1 MTAGRLAADKPGATT
16 NTVLYKCNTT
26 RSGSTVLNVC
36 NQGSGSASYRAAL
49 RDYDQVLHLDGTNT
63 STYKLVKGN
72 PITGYKLKLNPGFQ
86 DANAIPGSQ
95 ITTTN
100 GAEAKILDV
109 FKPTAD
115 VVLFTQVKEI
125 SLTNLQAD
133 SLAGTLQGGETLT
146 GATSGLTAKFRGQQG
161 TSQLF
166 IEYTDIA
173 ANGTQVQISR
183 NTGLADGMYLT
194 IGSDANIGGE
204 VSTITA
210 SGINTTTNQLTIT
223 RNQLGTTSA
232 IIKAG
237 SRINAWSES
246 ATTTTIDEGATY
258 VAGDTTLTVADSTGF
273 VSGGIVKIDNELL
286 EITTVAGNDLTVQRN
301 RFGTAD
307 VDHNNGAN
315 VTLLTDNGVYLL
327 NFWTEGESFTGA
339 ASNATATFEIP
350 VDTAAQ
356 IDTKYVV
363 SETGVSATDHIY
375 VQSPQYDIGR
385 TYKYDLVDASCN
397 NYPLKFSADD
407 AEGTNGSGT
416 EYTAGV
422 SKVGT
427 AGTAGAYTSIAITSD
442 TQTNLFVYADG
453 TPTGDTQ
460 GIGFNT
466 SVNAN
471 PAYVEVF
478 IYDVAGEPIVGG
490 DTFTLNEVTQTV
502 ENSGGVTAGPY
513 GFVQHF
519 DHDTCHLKVTLGV
532 GSEAFT
538 SGDQFYDTPTLNNGT
553 RAMATVVSGKG
564 LTVDTIGGADGS
576 RTAGTYTNISPN
588 ATTGSGDLTTT
599 KVTIV
604 VDGSGAAAVTLL
616 NGGFGHAA
624 GNTLTVNDAQLGG
637 GGAANLT
644 FNVATIGAADG
655 IEADT
660 AEIYNGEDYL
670 FYDNPIAGNTSEK
683 NSSIIV
689 GPGQNLLVYSS
700 SADLSYVV
708 NGFETQSD
716 DFEVKNMTK
725 ISF

>member
-1 MTAGRLAADKPGATT
+1 M
-16 NTVLYKCNTT
+16 
-26 RSGSTVLNVC
+26 
-36 NQGSGSASYRAAL
+36 
-49 RDYDQVLHLDGTNT
+49 
-63 STYKLVKGN
+63 
-72 PITGYKLKLNPGFQ
+72 
-86 DANAIPGSQ
+86 
-95 ITTTN
+95 
-100 GAEAKILDV
+100 
-109 FKPTAD
+109 
-115 VVLFTQVKEI
+115 
-125 SLTNLQAD
+125 
-133 SLAGTLQGGETLT
+133 
-146 GATSGLTAKFRGQQG
+146 
-161 TSQLF
+161 
-166 IEYTDIA
+166 
-173 ANGTQVQISR
+173 
-183 NTGLADGMYLT
+183 
-194 IGSDANIGGE
+194 
-204 VSTITA
+204 
-210 SGINTTTNQLTIT
+210 
-223 RNQLGTTSA
+223 
-232 IIKAG
+232 
-237 SRINAWSES
+237 
-246 ATTTTIDEGATY
+246 
-258 VAGDTTLTVADSTGF
+258 
-273 VSGGIVKIDNELL
+273 
-286 EITTVAGNDLTVQRN
+286 
-301 RFGTAD
+301 
-307 VDHNNGAN
+307 
-315 VTLLTDNGVYLL
+315 
-327 NFWTEGESFTGA
+327 
-339 ASNATATFEIP
+339 
-350 VDTAAQ
+350 
-356 IDTKYVV
+356 
-363 SETGVSATDHIY
+363 
-375 VQSPQYDIGR
+375 
-385 TYKYDLVDASCN
+385 DASCN

-655 IEADT
+655 VEADT

>member
-1 MTAGRLAADKPGATT
+1 M
-16 NTVLYKCNTT
+16 
-26 RSGSTVLNVC
+26 
-36 NQGSGSASYRAAL
+36 
-49 RDYDQVLHLDGTNT
+49 
-63 STYKLVKGN
+63 
-72 PITGYKLKLNPGFQ
+72 
-86 DANAIPGSQ
+86 
-95 ITTTN
+95 
-100 GAEAKILDV
+100 
-109 FKPTAD
+109 
-115 VVLFTQVKEI
+115 
-125 SLTNLQAD
+125 
-133 SLAGTLQGGETLT
+133 
-146 GATSGLTAKFRGQQG
+146 
-161 TSQLF
+161 
-166 IEYTDIA
+166 
-173 ANGTQVQISR
+173 
-183 NTGLADGMYLT
+183 
-194 IGSDANIGGE
+194 
-204 VSTITA
+204 
-210 SGINTTTNQLTIT
+210 
-223 RNQLGTTSA
+223 
-232 IIKAG
+232 
-237 SRINAWSES
+237 
-246 ATTTTIDEGATY
+246 
-258 VAGDTTLTVADSTGF
+258 
-273 VSGGIVKIDNELL
+273 
-286 EITTVAGNDLTVQRN
+286 
-301 RFGTAD
+301 
-307 VDHNNGAN
+307 
-315 VTLLTDNGVYLL
+315 
-327 NFWTEGESFTGA
+327 
-339 ASNATATFEIP
+339 
-350 VDTAAQ
+350 
-356 IDTKYVV
+356 
-363 SETGVSATDHIY
+363 
-375 VQSPQYDIGR
+375 
-385 TYKYDLVDASCN
+385 DASCN

-624 GNTLTVNDAQLGG
+624 GNTLTVNDAQ
-637 GGAANLT
+637 
-644 FNVATIGAADG
+644 
-655 IEADT
+655 
-660 AEIYNGEDYL
+660 
-670 FYDNPIAGNTSEK
+670 
-683 NSSIIV
+683 
-689 GPGQNLLVYSS
+689 
-700 SADLSYVV
+700 
-708 NGFETQSD
+708 
-716 DFEVKNMTK
+716 
-725 ISF
+725 